1 MGMVVR
7 VAGNRCID
15 EIGRAVGTV
24 LQSERRAGGVVDK
37 SDPSNLTRI
46 GPFLSRMPLAGKA
59 EVGRS
64 VAHGGVIGGEDRV
77 LDRGGFRRCGGKR
90 GGEGGRLF
98 W

>member
-1 MGMVVR
+1 MRMVVG
-7 VAGNRCID
+7 VAGDRCID
-15 EIGRAVGTV
+15 EIGSAVGTV

-37 SDPSNLTRI
+37 SDPSNLARI
-46 GPFLSRMPLAGKA
+46 GPVLSRMPLAGKA
-59 EVGRS
+59 KVGRS